1 MLVASILSLSLAVA
15 SIAPQDK
22 PQERAQEKPASAA
35 PAAAKTPPTTEEL
48 QQRVM
53 RLFQALQAKYEKIED
68 PSEEEMKQIQEDVA
82 VQADAALEGI
92 DLATLSDEQ
101 RQILEPVIG
110 MSRKGRETMMKLLAE
125 QAKDPTPKGFQA
137 AMQAAMLGVRSGAE
151 ASLLTIL
158 DHPAFIDGV
167 ATEEAPM
174 LLDLLAD
181 QVSAA
186 DLTSRAAVIERL
198 GARFTPDA
206 PFALAMLSE
215 GYLKLAQKALPKD
228 KSAELRKAVLACI
241 EAKLAVADGREKK
254 MLTRLNKTLNGAAA
268 RGELI
273 GFPVPAMNC
282 NWVMRAD
289 GTSPW
294 KSMADLKGKVVVLD
308 FWATWCGP
316 CVGSF
321 PQVSELRKAYPADKV
336 EIVGITSLQGN
347 VQHQK
352 RKPVQCEGQPDVE
365 KKELLEFMKDMGV
378 TWTIAMTDE
387 EVFNPDFGVRGIPF
401 VAILDQEGKVHKAGM
416 HSADEDAIRA
426 AIDELLARK

>member
-1 MLVASILSLSLAVA
+1 MLVASILSLSLAA
-15 SIAPQDK
+15 TNAITL
-22 PQERAQEKPASAA
+22 QEKPAQAPPVA
-35 PAAAKTPPTTEEL
+35 PAKGALTAEDL
-48 QQRVM
+48 QQRVQ
-53 RLFQALQAKYEKIED
+53 RLFEGLQAKYEKLEN
-68 PSEEEMKQIQEDVA
+68 PTEAEMKQIQEDVA
-82 VQADAALEGI
+82 TQADAALEGI
-92 DLATLSDEQ
+92 DLAALTAEQ
-101 RQILEPVIG
+101 MQILEPVIG
-110 MSRKGRETMMKLLAE
+110 MSKKGRESMMKLLAE
-125 QAKDPTPKGFQA
+125 QAKEPTPKGFQA
-137 AMQAAMLGVRSGAE
+137 AMQAAMLSVRSGSE

-186 DLTSRAAVIERL
+186 DLTNRAAVIEKL
-198 GARFTPDA
+198 GSRFTPDA
-206 PFALAMLSE
+206 PLALAMLAE
-215 GYLKLAQKALPKD
+215 GYLKLAQKALPKE
-228 KSAELRKAVLACI
+228 KSAEARKAVLACV
-241 EAKLAVADGREKK
+241 EAKLATADGREKK

-273 GFPVPAMNC
+273 GFPVPAMTC
-282 NWVMRAD
+282 NWVMRTD

-294 KSMADLKGKVVVLD
+294 KSLADLKGKVVVLD

-321 PQVSELRKAYPADKV
+321 PQVAELRQAYPADKV
-336 EIVGITSLQGN
+336 EIVGITSLQGT

-365 KKELLEFMKDMGV
+365 KKELFEFMKDMGV

-401 VAILDQEGKVHKAGM
+401 VAILDQDGKVHKAGM

-426 AIDELLARK
+426 VIDELLARK